1 MPVFL
6 ISDVT
11 VKNPAAFEAYRSRA
25 ARSIARHGGRYRA
38 RGGEVQTLE
47 GTWAPRTVIVVEF
60 SDFESARKW
69 YRSADYE
76 TTLAFR
82 DEALSRNLILIDG
95 TNASD

>member
-1 MPVFL
+1 VG
-6 ISDVT
+6 
-11 VKNPAAFEAYRSRA
+11 AADRNSR
-25 ARSIARHGGRYRA
+25 R
-38 RGGEVQTLE
+38 
-47 GTWAPRTVIVVEF
+47 F